1 MRALSLIPFAIAV
14 VVAGCGSEPAE
25 GGRAS
30 GVPQRDLTLQ
40 QAPAPEMAVASA
52 LEAPRPRPERPM
64 IHRPRRSPDQ
74 ALAPARDP
82 GSPEA
87 APNAEPVAVPTGAGA
102 EGVVQRGAAEQQAV
116 EDRPDQAVAP
126 APAQAA
132 APPIVDEAVDPH
144 ALAPG
149 KTVTIVPVS
158 SGPSTGSGRADDEMP
173 SRAGR
178 AIIMMGGGHGDTCR
192 GHGAGALR

>member
-1 MRALSLIPFAIAV
+1 MRALSLIPLAMVV

-25 GGRAS
+25 SGRAS

-82 GSPEA
+82 GSREA
-87 APNAEPVAVPTGAGA
+87 APNAESVAVPT
-102 EGVVQRGAAEQQAV
+102 
-116 EDRPDQAVAP
+116 VAP

-158 SGPSTGSGRADDEMP
+158 SGPSTGSGHDADEMP

>member
-1 MRALSLIPFAIAV
+1 MRALSLIPLAMVV
-14 VVAGCGSEPAE
+14 VVAGCGSESAE
-25 GGRAS
+25 SGRAS

-40 QAPAPEMAVASA
+40 QAPAPDMAVASA

-82 GSPEA
+82 GTPDA
-87 APNAEPVAVPTGAGA
+87 ASNAEPVAVPT
-102 EGVVQRGAAEQQAV
+102 
-116 EDRPDQAVAP
+116 VAP

-149 KTVTIVPVS
+149 KTVTIVPVT
-158 SGPSTGSGRADDEMP
+158 SGPSTGSGHDADEMP

>member
-1 MRALSLIPFAIAV
+1 MRALSLIPFAVAV
-14 VVAGCGSEPAE
+14 AVAGCGSESAE

-40 QAPAPEMAVASA
+40 QAPAPDMAVASA

-87 APNAEPVAVPTGAGA
+87 APNAEPVAVPT
-102 EGVVQRGAAEQQAV
+102 
-116 EDRPDQAVAP
+116 VAP

-149 KTVTIVPVS
+149 KAVTIVPVS
-158 SGPSTGSGRADDEMP
+158 SGPSTGSGHAADEMP

>member
-1 MRALSLIPFAIAV
+1 MRALSLIPLAMVV

-25 GGRAS
+25 SGRAS

-82 GSPEA
+82 SSPEA
-87 APNAEPVAVPTGAGA
+87 APNAESVAVPT
-102 EGVVQRGAAEQQAV
+102 
-116 EDRPDQAVAP
+116 VAP

-158 SGPSTGSGRADDEMP
+158 SGPSTGSGHDADEMP

>member
-1 MRALSLIPFAIAV
+1 MRALSHVPLAIV
-14 VVAGCGSEPAE
+14 IVVAGCGSEPAAS
-25 GGRAS
+25 GHAS
-30 GVPQRDLTLQ
+30 GVPRRDLTLQ
-40 QAPAPEMAVASA
+40 QAPAPDMAVASA

-74 ALAPARDP
+74 ALAPARNP
-82 GSPEA
+82 ASTEA
-87 APNAEPVAVPTGAGA
+87 APTTEAVAVPT
-102 EGVVQRGAAEQQAV
+102 
-116 EDRPDQAVAP
+116 VAP
-126 APAQAA
+126 APGQAA
-132 APPIVDEAVDPH
+132 APPLVDEAVDPH

-149 KTVTIVPVS
+149 KTITIVPVS
-158 SGPSTGSGRADDEMP
+158 SGPTTGSGRADDEMP

>member
-1 MRALSLIPFAIAV
+1 MRALSLVPLAIV
-14 VVAGCGSEPAE
+14 IVVAGCGSEPAAS
-25 GGRAS
+25 GHAS

-40 QAPAPEMAVASA
+40 QAPAPDMAVASA

-74 ALAPARDP
+74 ALAPARK
-82 GSPEA
+82 SATEA
-87 APNAEPVAVPTGAGA
+87 APTTEAVAVPT
-102 EGVVQRGAAEQQAV
+102 
-116 EDRPDQAVAP
+116 VAP

-132 APPIVDEAVDPH
+132 APPLVDEAVDPH

-149 KTVTIVPVS
+149 KTITIVPVS
-158 SGPSTGSGRADDEMP
+158 SGPSTGSGRVDDDMP

>member
-87 APNAEPVAVPTGAGA
+87 APNAEPVAVPTA
-102 EGVVQRGAAEQQAV
+102 
-116 EDRPDQAVAP
+116 AP

-132 APPIVDEAVDPH
+132 APPIVDEALDPH

-158 SGPSTGSGRADDEMP
+158 SGPSTGSGHDADEMP

-178 AIIMMGGGHGDTCR
+178 AIIMMGGGHG
-192 GHGAGALR
+192 AGALR